1 MDIASVIGA
10 IMGMGIL
17 AWTMHHEGGFGLYWN
32 TAGMVLVFGGVIASA
47 FLSYPLQACLSLPSI
62 LKKCFLYPLPS
73 PLTEI
78 ERMADYAVLARREG
92 LLGLEEKTKEIRDPF
107 LSKGV
112 MLVVDGF
119 SAESVRE
126 ILEIDLA
133 AMKER
138 HGMAKKIVDNMAA
151 MAPGYG
157 MVGTLLGLV
166 GMLARLSDPSTI
178 GSSMAVSLL
187 ATFYG
192 AAGANVLFMPL
203 AAKLEARTKE
213 ESLIRQLMI
222 EGILAIQKGDKP
234 QVLRERLKAF
244 LTPKE
249 RSSMAS
255 AAAAARKEPAAT
267 TEG

>member
-1 MDIASVIGA
+1 MDIASLIGTVL
-10 IMGMGIL
+10 GFGII
-17 AWTMHHEGGFGLYWN
+17 AWTMHHEGGFAMYWN
-32 TAGMVLVFGGVIASA
+32 TPGMILVFGGVIASA
-47 FLSYPLQACLSLPSI
+47 FLAYPMQACLALPAV
-62 LKKCFLYPLPS
+62 LKKVFLYPLPS
-73 PLTEI
+73 PLEEI
-78 ERMADYAVLARREG
+78 ERMAEYAVLARREG

-107 LSKGV
+107 LSKGI

-119 SAESVRE
+119 SGESVRE

-138 HGMAKKIVDNMAA
+138 HGTSKKIIDNMAA

-203 AAKLEARTKE
+203 AAKLETRTKE
-213 ESLIRQLMI
+213 ETLIRQLMI

-249 RSSMAS
+249 RSSLATM
-255 AAAAARKEPAAT
+255 AAAKKEPAAA
-267 TEG
+267 ES

>member
-1 MDIASVIGA
+1 MDIASIIGA
-10 IMGMGIL
+10 VMGLGIIG
-17 AWTMHHEGGFGLYWN
+17 WTMHHEGGFALFWN
-32 TAGMVLVFGGVIASA
+32 TPGFILVFGGVIASA
-47 FLSYPLQACLSLPSI
+47 FLAYPLQACLSLPAVV
-62 LKKCFLYPLPS
+62 KKCFLYPLPS
-73 PLTEI
+73 PLAEI

-92 LLGLEEKTKEIRDPF
+92 LLGLEEKSKEIKDPF

-138 HGMAKKIVDNMAA
+138 HLQAKKIVDNMSA

-192 AAGANVLFMPL
+192 AAGANVIFMPL
-203 AAKLEARTKE
+203 ASKLEARTKE
-213 ESLIRQLMI
+213 EALIRQLMI

-244 LTPKE
+244 LNPKA
-249 RSSMAS
+249 RSSLATIT
-255 AAAAARKEPAAT
+255 AAKKDPAAV
-267 TEG
+267 ES

>member
-1 MDIASVIGA
+1 MDIASLIGA
-10 IMGMGIL
+10 VMGVGIL
-17 AWTMHHEGGFGLYWN
+17 AWTMHHEGGFGLYFN
-32 TAGMVLVFGGVIASA
+32 VPGLVLVFGGVIASA
-47 FLSYPLQACLSLPSI
+47 FLAYPMHACLALPAV

-78 ERMADYAVLARREG
+78 ERMAEYAVLARREG

-138 HGMAKKIVDNMAA
+138 HGMAKKIVDNMSA

-192 AAGANVLFMPL
+192 AAGANVLFMPI

-213 ESLIRQLMI
+213 ETLIRQLMI

-249 RSSMAS
+249 RTALATI
-255 AAAAARKEPAAT
+255 AAAKKEPAAT
-267 TEG
+267 EQ

>member
-1 MDIASVIGA
+1 MHALRAFPGA
-10 IMGMGIL
+10 
-17 AWTMHHEGGFGLYWN
+17 
-32 TAGMVLVFGGVIASA
+32 
-47 FLSYPLQACLSLPSI
+47 
-62 LKKCFLYPLPS
+62 LKKVFLYPLPS
-73 PLTEI
+73 PLEEI

-92 LLGLEEKTKEIRDPF
+92 LLGLEEKTKEIKDPF
-107 LSKGV
+107 LSKGI

-138 HGMAKKIVDNMAA
+138 HLVAKKIVDNMAA

-157 MVGTLLGLV
+157 MVGTLIGLV

-203 AAKLEARTKE
+203 AAKMEARTKE

-244 LTPKE
+244 LNP
-249 RSSMAS
+249 RARNAS
-255 AAAAARKEPAAT
+255 AAPQAARPEPAAT
-267 TEG
+267 ES

>member
-1 MDIASVIGA
+1 MDIASLIGA
-10 IMGMGIL
+10 VMGLGII
-17 AWTMHHEGGFGLYWN
+17 AWTMNHEGGFALFWN
-32 TAGMVLVFGGVIASA
+32 TPGMILVFGGVIASA
-47 FLSYPLQACLSLPSI
+47 FLAYPLQAVLSLPAVI
-62 LKKCFLYPLPS
+62 KKCFLYPLAS

-92 LLGLEEKTKEIRDPF
+92 LLGLEEKVKDIKDPF

-119 SAESVRE
+119 SADSVRE

-138 HGMAKKIVDNMAA
+138 HLMAKKIVDNMSA

-192 AAGANVLFMPL
+192 AAGANVIFMPL
-203 AAKLEARTKE
+203 ASKLEARTKQ
-213 ESLIRQLMI
+213 ESLLRQLMI
-222 EGILAIQKGDKP
+222 EGILSIQKGDKP
-234 QVLRERLKAF
+234 QMLRERLKAF
-244 LTPKE
+244 LNPKV
-249 RSSMAS
+249 RSSLAT
-255 AAAAARKEPAAT
+255 AAAAKKEPAA
-267 TEG
+267 EA

>member
-1 MDIASVIGA
+1 MDIASLIGSIVGIGVIA
-10 IMGMGIL
+10 Y
-17 AWTMHHEGGFGLYWN
+17 TMHHEGGFLMFWN
-32 TAGMVLVFGGVIASA
+32 TSAFILVFGGVIAA
-47 FLSYPLQACLSLPSI
+47 VFLSYPMQACLALPAV

-73 PLTEI
+73 PATEI
-78 ERMADYAVLARREG
+78 ERMAEYAVLARREG

-138 HGMAKKIVDNMAA
+138 HGVSKKILDNMAA

-166 GMLARLSDPSTI
+166 AMLARLSDPSSI
-178 GSSMAVSLL
+178 GGSMAVALL

-192 AAGANVLFMPL
+192 AAAANVIFMPL

-213 ESLIRQLMI
+213 EGMIRQLMI

-249 RSSMAS
+249 RTSIAN
-255 AAAAARKEPAAT
+255 AAAAKKEPAAA
-267 TEG
+267 ES